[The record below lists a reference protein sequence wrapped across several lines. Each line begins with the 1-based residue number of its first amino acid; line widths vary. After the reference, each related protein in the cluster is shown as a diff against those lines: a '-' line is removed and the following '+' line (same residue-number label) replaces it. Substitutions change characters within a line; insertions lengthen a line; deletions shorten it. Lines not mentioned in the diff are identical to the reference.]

1 MSENNQHQKLIKIGI
16 VLYALIFMLIALDIV
31 SDYSEGIDWA
41 HIAVE
46 LMVLLAAVVGL
57 TILGREYYIDTQLT
71 LKSLQ
76 TDLAQAQ
83 SEALHWREE
92 SRDLI
97 QGLGVEIQKQFKRWD
112 LTQAESEIGL
122 LILKGFSHQ
131 EIADFRQVSERT
143 VREQARTLYRKAGL
157 TGRSELSAFFLE
169 DLLLPAIP
177 ST

>member
-1 MSENNQHQKLIKIGI
+1 MSESKQHQKLIKIGI
-16 VLYALIFMLIALDIV
+16 VLYALIFMLIALDIA

-71 LKSLQ
+71 LKNLK

-83 SEALHWREE
+83 SEAQHWRDE

-97 QGLGVEIQKQFKRWD
+97 QGLAVEIQKQFKRWD

-169 DLLLPAIP
+169 DLLLPAIQ
-177 ST
+177 SS

>member
-1 MSENNQHQKLIKIGI
+1 MSENKQHQKLIKIGI

-169 DLLLPAIP
+169 DLLLPAIQ
-177 ST
+177 SS